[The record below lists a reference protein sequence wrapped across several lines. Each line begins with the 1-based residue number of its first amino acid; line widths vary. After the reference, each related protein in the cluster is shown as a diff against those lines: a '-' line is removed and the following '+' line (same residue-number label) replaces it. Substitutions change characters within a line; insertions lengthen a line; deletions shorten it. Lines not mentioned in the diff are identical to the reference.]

1 MLPIV
6 QRELQVASKRPL
18 THWSRFFAASSMLIY
33 AVIGTGLQIN
43 PRADFVFGVIASI
56 AFVYALLAGP
66 LHTADSLTFEKREG
80 TLGLLFL
87 TDLRG
92 FDVILGKLTAS
103 SLQAVYGLLAIIP
116 ILALPLLFGGVTFGQ
131 FGRVV
136 LVLFVTVILSLTL
149 GIFWSSVTR
158 EFRTALTATLASLF
172 VLTFGT
178 SGAAAIWPYWRP
190 LTETN
195 WLAALS
201 PVNSLIFALDDLSRS
216 NSSMERRALEIGL
229 PVQAGIAA
237 TALLAACIFLPRCW
251 QDLTTPVAVA
261 RPEGFRGST
270 HPLVGWRHVHWQH
283 LMETQPY
290 GWLVRVVRPLRGNLM
305 MLLIP
310 LLVVFGVAYGFS
322 IVGGTTSSRWAG
334 FMIAS
339 VVAYLAHQLVKF
351 QLAVAATSSLGSDR
365 ASGGLELLMVAGLE
379 RKDFLDGLR
388 RGIGIQFRTALLI
401 LLALNFLLLAAM
413 ASNGGPWQ
421 AFSRGSSFGGF
432 YVVALL
438 GGVVALGF
446 DFSMIISIGARQALR
461 ASSAQQAL
469 RDTLLR
475 SLAPG
480 WLLIPFVVLA
490 PNDGPGAGGAF
501 VLLVVSM
508 VITGF
513 FYRRAT
519 VDLDL
524 GFKTL
529 ASGLPFDTDDW
540 AMRRSF
546 QRSAMTEV
554 RRYERR

>member
-6 QRELQVASKRPL
+6 QRELQVASKKPL

-43 PRADFVFGVIASI
+43 PRADFVFGVIAAV
-56 AFVYALLAGP
+56 AFAYALLAGP

-158 EFRTALTATLASLF
+158 DFRTALTATLASLF

-178 SGAAAIWPYWRP
+178 SGAAAIWRP
-190 LTETN
+190 LIGVD
-195 WLAALS
+195 WLAVLS
-201 PVNSLIFALDDLSRS
+201 PLNSLIYALDDLSRS
-216 NSSMERRALEIGL
+216 NLSMERRALEIGL

-251 QDLTTPVAVA
+251 QDLTTPDAVA

-305 MLLIP
+305 MLLVP
-310 LLVVFGVAYGFS
+310 LLVVFAVAYGFAL
-322 IVGGTTSSRWAG
+322 VGGTTSSRWAA

-339 VVAYLAHQLVKF
+339 GVAYIAHQLVKF

-413 ASNGGPWQ
+413 AANGGPSQ
-421 AFSRGSSFGGF
+421 ALSRGSSMGGF

-461 ASSAQQAL
+461 ASSAHQAL

-480 WLLIPFVVLA
+480 WLLVPFLFLS
-490 PNDGPGAGGAF
+490 PKDGPGAGGAF
-501 VLLVVSM
+501 VFLLVSM
-508 VITGF
+508 VISGF
-513 FYRRAT
+513 FYNRAT
-519 VDLDL
+519 VDLDH

>member
-56 AFVYALLAGP
+56 AFAYALLAGP

-92 FDVILGKLTAS
+92 FDIILGKLTAS
-103 SLQAVYGLLAIIP
+103 SLQAVYGLIAIFP

-136 LVLFVTVILSLTL
+136 LVLFVTLILSLTL
-149 GIFWSSVTR
+149 GVFWSSVTR

-172 VLTFGT
+172 VLTFVT
-178 SGAAAIWPYWRP
+178 IGADWFWKYWRP
-190 LTETN
+190 PTATD

-201 PVNSLIFALDDLSRS
+201 PVNSLIYALDDPRRANLSQA
-216 NSSMERRALEIGL
+216 RRALEIGL

-237 TALLAACIFLPRCW
+237 TALLAACILLPRCW

-305 MLLIP
+305 MLLVP

-322 IVGGTTSSRWAG
+322 IVGGTNSSRWPA

-339 VVAYLAHQLVKF
+339 GVAYVAHQLVKF

-365 ASGGLELLMVAGLE
+365 SSGGLELLMVAGLE

-413 ASNGGPWQ
+413 ASNGGPLQ
-421 AFSRGSSFGGF
+421 AFSRGSSIQGF
-432 YVVALL
+432 CVVALL

-446 DFSMIISIGARQALR
+446 DFSMIISIGARHALR
-461 ASSAQQAL
+461 ASSAYQAL

-480 WLLIPFVVLA
+480 WLLVPFLLLT
-490 PNDGPGAGGAF
+490 GGEPGARGAF
-501 VLLVVSM
+501 VFLFVSM

-513 FYRRAT
+513 FYGRAT
-519 VDLDL
+519 VDLDH

-546 QRSAMTEV
+546 QRSAMTDV